1 MKTSRLI
8 IAFSLAALLAVSAG
22 EQWRTFSNADETK
35 SFEGSLVAYSEKAG
49 KVKIRLKNG
58 KQAVLALE
66 KLSEKDVKW
75 LKETGVW
82 QLRVTGLDVKLKRD
96 KLSDEA
102 ITDQGAG
109 STRSI
114 RVRKEGYEILIT
126 NPGKEDVEG
135 LECDYVFYARKRM
148 ADETEVESHKGT
160 FIVTLIEPGEE
171 FASVTDHIA
180 LDVSERLLGMVLYIK
195 HGKKIIRTVETSSG
209 IAKRLDAKIAKQ
221 RR

>member
-1 MKTSRLI
+1 MKISC
-8 IAFSLAALLAVSAG
+8 IAVVFSLLSVLASFAG
-22 EQWRTFSNADETK
+22 EQWRTFSNADETR
-35 SFEGSLVAYSEKAG
+35 SFEGSLVAYSEKAA

-58 KQAVLALE
+58 RPAVLPLD
-66 KLSEKDVKW
+66 KLSKKDVKW
-75 LKETGVW
+75 LKETGMW
-82 QLRVTGLDVKLKRD
+82 QLRVAELDVKLKRD
-96 KLSDEA
+96 KLSEEA

-114 RVRKEGYEILIT
+114 RVRKEGYEILIS

-135 LECDYVFYARKRM
+135 LECDYVFYAQRKR
-148 ADETEVESHKGT
+148 ADETEVDAHKGT
-160 FIVTLIEPGEE
+160 FLVTLVEPGEE
-171 FASVTDHIA
+171 FASATDHIA

-195 HGKKIIRTVETSSG
+195 HGKEIIRTVETTTG